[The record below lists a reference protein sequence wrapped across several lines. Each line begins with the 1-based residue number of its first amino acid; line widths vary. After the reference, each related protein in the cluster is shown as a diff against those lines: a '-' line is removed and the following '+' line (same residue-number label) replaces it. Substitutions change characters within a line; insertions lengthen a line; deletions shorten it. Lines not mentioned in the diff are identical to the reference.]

1 MVSFED
7 YRNGYYY
14 NTYNKYTIVNIV
26 PNSCCIF
33 REQLS
38 QLTQC
43 QMKSV
48 NIYRKGCYEIL
59 MWWMESF
66 GSIISGLTLI
76 IGLLYLL
83 AALISGI
90 IVDRLKKL
98 RVVLRQKAY
107 DKKNRLADK
116 KLSSS
121 SINYI
126 EKDVGDSCGGYGKN
140 RLRNDYYFDTT
151 TLEETMSYVE
161 TKT

>member
-1 MVSFED
+1 
-7 YRNGYYY
+7 
-14 NTYNKYTIVNIV
+14 
-26 PNSCCIF
+26 
-33 REQLS
+33 
-38 QLTQC
+38 
-43 QMKSV
+43 MKSV

-66 GSIISGLTLI
+66 GNIISGVTII
-76 IGLLYLL
+76 IGLGYLL
-83 AALISGI
+83 ASLISGI

-98 RVVLRQKAY
+98 RIVLRQKAF
-107 DKKNRLADK
+107 DKRNKLADQ

-126 EKDVGDSCGGYGKN
+126 EKDLGDSVGYGKS